1 MLGFV
6 LPLAAAC
13 PHDGGP
19 PPDAAPARPRAP
31 SSAPDAST
39 TAAPTPPVA
48 PARGPVPPAVPAPAA
63 GAPDLAAVQA
73 LLVRHQALRFDAAAQ
88 DRGCPAEQS
97 LGEYV
102 AMLAHNGGQGDAPG
116 DVHQLAGTC
125 LDRFAEADRMALD
138 PPADPAYWLCRIDAY
153 TSDPAGESPWHYELR
168 LRVKRADRTVDLGTL
183 ACPGTP

>member
-1 MLGFV
+1 
-6 LPLAAAC
+6 
-13 PHDGGP
+13 
-19 PPDAAPARPRAP
+19 
-31 SSAPDAST
+31 
-39 TAAPTPPVA
+39 
-48 PARGPVPPAVPAPAA
+48 VPPAVPAPAA